1 MAATHHL
8 RNILNTGK
16 EPIPH
21 EVLDR
26 YEIPIVA
33 SVLKLYLLE
42 LPDSLVSAHVYE
54 IIKTIYTSTAPNTSE
69 SARIS
74 VIQSTLGQLRLANIA
89 TLDAITTHF
98 VRLIDLTSADET
110 YVAALSTALAPC
122 ILRPKQGN
130 TLSLNERFN
139 YRLVRDLFA
148 HKDTIFGELK
158 RQSSLTHTNSGAS
171 RPRAISTDESR
182 RREHMEER
190 QRAII
195 AAAEGR
201 GRASSPYKS
210 SFGGPLSMHKRERST
225 GAETRFPVTP
235 SATTTPTSDARNKN
249 RISLDVPNSPIRVP
263 VLQSPPK
270 GRTDSM
276 PSSDSA
282 NSEDVPAYTSR
293 QRSDTVNTTIVTPGA
308 QTEAPDYLS
317 LAHEQQQHQ
326 QQEPDAGSDTEATTS
341 ESNSITNNNRQS
353 VEVEKRNSLNRAVGR
368 VARKGT
374 ASSLSRQSLIAKRES
389 AGSVGT
395 SSSTTAGATVPAA
408 EFVDSPVDIAEHVEE
423 QAPSHRGVELVDK
436 PMDDD

>member
-1 MAATHHL
+1 M

-16 EPIPH
+16 EAIPH
-21 EVLDR
+21 DVLDR

-98 VRLIDLTSADET
+98 TRLIELTSAEEG
-110 YVAALSTALAPC
+110 YIAALSTALAPC

-130 TLSLNERFN
+130 TLSLNEKFN

-201 GRASSPYKS
+201 GRASSPFKS
-210 SFGGPLSMHKRERST
+210 NFDSPVGHRRERST
-225 GAETRFPVTP
+225 GAVTRFPVTP
-235 SATTTPTSDARNKN
+235 SASSTPTDARNKN
-249 RISLDVPNSPIRVP
+249 RGSLEVPNSPVRAP
-263 VLQSPPK
+263 VLLQSPPR
-270 GRTDSM
+270 RTDSM
-276 PSSDSA
+276 PSSDTT
-282 NSEDVPAYTSR
+282 NSEDAIAPVTR
-293 QRSDTVNTTIVTPGA
+293 QRSDTTNSVIMTPGA
-308 QTEAPDYLS
+308 QTEAPDYL
-317 LAHEQQQHQ
+317 AHAQEQQQHQ
-326 QQEPDAGSDTEATTS
+326 QQEAEAGSDADTGAAETIS
-341 ESNSITNNNRQS
+341 SVPNNRQS
-353 VEVEKRNSLNRAVGR
+353 VEVEKRNSLNRTVGR

-374 ASSLSRQSLIAKRES
+374 ASSLSRQSLIGKRES
-389 AGSVGT
+389 VGSVGT
-395 SSSTTAGATVPAA
+395 SSSGTAAGAPASDS
-408 EFVDSPVDIAEHVEE
+408 VDSPVGVAEHIEE
-423 QAPSHRGVELVDK
+423 EAAPSHRGVELVDK